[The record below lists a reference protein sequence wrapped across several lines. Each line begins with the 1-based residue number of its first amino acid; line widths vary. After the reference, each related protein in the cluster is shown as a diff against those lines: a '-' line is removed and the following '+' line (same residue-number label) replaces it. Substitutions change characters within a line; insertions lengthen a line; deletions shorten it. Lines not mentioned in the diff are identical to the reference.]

1 MNRKRIA
8 QIAAVTFIALAS
20 TAMYAR
26 AEGTFDRTLT
36 VSGPVELDVS
46 TGSGHIYI
54 KPGSGNQVQVHGI
67 VRASEFGGW
76 LSGGGLSP
84 DEKVKRIQQNPPIEQ
99 NGNGIHIGRI
109 EDSELKRNI
118 SIDYEL
124 TVPAA
129 TRVTSNTGS
138 GDQRIQGVQGP
149 VEVRSG
155 SGNLEV
161 SQVGGEVRAA
171 TGSGDVTVNG
181 SKGGAHLSTGSGSIR
196 GTQIAGSLDASTG
209 SGDIRLQ
216 QTAEGSVRVRTGS
229 GDVELSGVKG
239 GLTVGTGSGDVR
251 VEGEPTA
258 AWRVETGSGGVDLRV
273 AQQVGFDVYA
283 RTSSGRISIEAP
295 ITQES
300 ASNNRR
306 EIRGKV
312 RGGGSMLDLHT
323 GSGDIT
329 VR

>member
-8 QIAAVTFIALAS
+8 QIATVTLTVLAS

-36 VSGPVELDVS
+36 VSGPVELDVA
-46 TGSGHIYI
+46 TGSGHIYV

-67 VRASEFGGW
+67 VRASEFSGW
-76 LSGGGLSP
+76 FSSGGQSP

-99 NGNGIHIGRI
+99 NGNVIHVGRI

-155 SGNLEV
+155 SGNLEIG
-161 SQVGGEVRAA
+161 QVG
-171 TGSGDVTVNG
+171 
-181 SKGGAHLSTGSGSIR
+181 
-196 GTQIAGSLDASTG
+196 
-209 SGDIRLQ
+209 
-216 QTAEGSVRVRTGS
+216 
-229 GDVELSGVKG
+229 
-239 GLTVGTGSGDVR
+239 
-251 VEGEPTA
+251 
-258 AWRVETGSGGVDLRV
+258 
-273 AQQVGFDVYA
+273 
-283 RTSSGRISIEAP
+283 
-295 ITQES
+295 
-300 ASNNRR
+300 
-306 EIRGKV
+306 
-312 RGGGSMLDLHT
+312 
-323 GSGDIT
+323 
-329 VR
+329 